1 MYLFE
6 VHKGGMEHLSI
17 IMWIKVDYQNTFTG
31 LDFKI

>member
-1 MYLFE
+1 MCLKYI
-6 VHKGGMEHLSI
+6 KGGMEHISI